1 MKNNLDSEKTLEI
14 IEGMRF
20 SKIGK
25 DKKWEKITKKIKNK
39 QSLSLRETEY
49 FTNIARIYKT
59 SKITNK
65 SKIYHH
71 KLSEEDEKPPCD
83 ICGEKSLYYCNMN
96 DGYFCTIHV
105 VGHDK
110 NEI

>member
-39 QSLSLRETEY
+39 QSLSLGETEY
-49 FTNIARIYKT
+49 FTNIARIYKN

-65 SKIYHH
+65 SKMYHH
-71 KLSEEDEKPPCD
+71 RFSEEDEKPPCD
-83 ICGEKSLYYCNMN
+83 TCGEKSLYYCNMN